1 MLYYRITADADQR
14 PRRDGSIL
22 VENELYTPE
31 EIERYRIKPQFYEA
45 VDVSESK
52 TFWLFGAR
60 FAEEGE

>member
-31 EIERYRIKPQFYEA
+31 EIERYRINPQFYEA
-45 VDVSESK
+45 VEVAEGD
-52 TFWLFGAR
+52 TYYMFGAR
-60 FAEEGE
+60 FAE

>member
-1 MLYYRITADADQR
+1 MLFYRITAEADQR

-22 VENELYTPE
+22 VADELYTPE
-31 EIERYRIKPQFYEA
+31 EVSQFKINPQFYEA
-45 VDVSESK
+45 VDVSENK

>member
-45 VDVSESK
+45 VEVSK
-52 TFWLFGAR
+52 DKVYYMFGAR
-60 FAEEGE
+60 FAE

>member
-22 VENELYTPE
+22 VENERYTPE

-45 VDVSESK
+45 VEVSK
-52 TFWLFGAR
+52 DKVYYMFGAR
-60 FAEEGE
+60 FAE